1 MPERIYRKDYKVS
14 PYLISQTEL
23 WFDVVDSG
31 VIVKSKIH
39 FYRNELSK
47 DRLDN
52 LFLNGENLELID
64 LKISHQPAS
73 FEKKEDGLLLKDLND
88 KFVLE
93 ISNKIYP
100 ERNTSLEGLY
110 LSNGNYCTQCEAH
123 GFRKITYY
131 LDRPDVLSIFTTHIK
146 ADKDS
151 LPVQLSNGNP
161 VELNNGYVSWH
172 DPEPKP
178 CYLFALVM
186 GNLSSINDT
195 FITKS
200 GKKVSLD
207 IFVESRNIHKTDF
220 AMQALKRAFKWDEER
235 FNLEYDLDK
244 FMIVAVDDFN
254 MGAMENKGL
263 NIFNSSYVLADK
275 RTATDVDFINIE
287 SVIGHEYFHNW
298 TGNRVTCR
306 DWFQLSLKEGLTVFR
321 DQEFT
326 SDLHSRSVKRIED
339 VFALKSYQFPEDA
352 GPMSH
357 PVRPDSYIEMN
368 NFYTATV
375 YEKGAE
381 LIRMIHTIIGEDK
394 FQEGMQNYFKRYDH
408 QAVTIDDFV
417 NSMNEVS
424 DHDFTQFM
432 NWYSRAGTPR
442 VKIDF
447 KPKAKKGGYALS
459 VEQEGESIYEIP
471 MKYSLISSTGK
482 ILEKGLKVINKQKQ
496 TFEFQYPDQETVV
509 SVFQD
514 FSAPVI
520 CHTNT
525 TFKEKIFLVNKDND
539 PYNRWQNSQE
549 IWSELIFNKSLEG
562 YDFFEALSHS
572 LKSEKDYSLLSMLI
586 SPPSEKLLQQDIEII
601 DVFEIKRLRDN
612 RIESFFKLNSPELKD
627 LYHKL
632 NEDIAFDLSDASVG
646 KRALKNVLLRF
657 ISLYGESDIALQ
669 QFKEAQNMT
678 DKMAAFKSLL
688 DSKFTRIDEII
699 DSFYDEFKKDTQVID
714 KWFSAQALSINTDI
728 EKIIKLSEHNDFS
741 YSTPNR
747 LRSLFGAFS
756 QNFCLFHQE
765 SSYEIYTET
774 IRKLNVINPQI
785 GARLVSQ
792 YNQWK
797 RFTPELRELQ
807 KNQLDSLA
815 DMKDLSKDIFEI
827 VNNALNK

>member
-1 MPERIYRKDYKVS
+1 MPERIYRKDYNVS

-47 DRLDN
+47 DCSGN

-64 LKISHQPAS
+64 IKINHQPAS

-146 ADKDS
+146 ADRDS

-186 GNLSSINDT
+186 GNLSSISDT
-195 FITKS
+195 FTTKS
-200 GKKVSLD
+200 GKEVSLE
-207 IFVESRNIHKTDF
+207 IFVEPRNIHKTDF

-275 RTATDVDFINIE
+275 KTATDVDFINIE

-339 VFALKSYQFPEDA
+339 VFALKSFQFPEDA

-381 LIRMIHTIIGEDK
+381 VIRMIHTIIGEEK
-394 FQEGMQNYFKRYDH
+394 FQEGMQNYFKKYDH

-417 NSMNEVS
+417 NAMSEVS
-424 DHDFTQFM
+424 GRDFTNFM
-432 NWYSRAGTPR
+432 NWYSKSGTPKVR
-442 VKIDF
+442 VDLT
-447 KPKAKKGGYALS
+447 PENTKGEYSLS
-459 VEQEGESIYEIP
+459 VEQKGESIYEIP
-471 MKYSLISSTGK
+471 MKYSLISFEGE
-482 ILEKGLKVINKQKQ
+482 ILETGLKIINKQKESFKFKYLNQ
-496 TFEFQYPDQETVV
+496 DIIA

-514 FSAPVI
+514 FSAPII
-520 CHTNT
+520 CKNNISYE
-525 TFKEKIFLVNKDND
+525 EKIFLVNKDND
-539 PYNRWQNSQE
+539 SYNRWQNAQE
-549 IWSELIFNKSLEG
+549 IWSELIFNESLEG
-562 YDFFEALSHS
+562 GEFFEALNQS

-586 SPPSEKLLQQDIEII
+586 SPPSEKLLQQDVDII

-612 RIESFFKLNSPELKD
+612 RIESFFKLYSKELIS

-632 NEDIAFDLSDASVG
+632 NEDKAFDLSDDSVG
-646 KRALKNVLLRF
+646 KRALKNILLRF
-657 ISLYGESDIALQ
+657 ISLYGDSDIALQ

-678 DKMAAFKSLL
+678 DKMGAFKSLL
-688 DSKFTRIDEII
+688 DSKFPRIDENI
-699 DSFYDEFKKDTQVID
+699 DSFYNEFKNDTQVID
-714 KWFSAQALSINTDI
+714 KWFSAQALSINTDLN
-728 EKIIKLSEHNDFS
+728 KIIELSKHDDFS

-756 QNFCLFHQE
+756 QNFCLFHQQ
-765 SSYEIYTET
+765 SSYEIYTKT
-774 IRKLNVINPQI
+774 IQKLNDINPQV

-797 RFTPELRELQ
+797 RFTPELKELQ
-807 KNQLDSLA
+807 KNQLNSLSK
-815 DMKDLSKDIFEI
+815 MKNLSKDIFEI
-827 VNNALNK
+827 VNNALDK

>member
-14 PYLISQTEL
+14 PYLISKTEL
-23 WFDVVDSG
+23 WFDVMDSG
-31 VIVKSKIH
+31 VIVKSKIN
-39 FYRNELSK
+39 FYRNEASDNNSK
-47 DRLDN
+47 E

-64 LKISHQPAS
+64 IKINKQSAR
-73 FEKKEDGLLLKDLND
+73 FEKQDEGLLLKDLD
-88 KFVLE
+88 DHFELE
-93 ISNKIYP
+93 IKNKIYP
-100 ERNTSLEGLY
+100 EKNSSLEGLY

-146 ADKDS
+146 ADRDS
-151 LPVQLSNGNP
+151 LPTQLSNGNP
-161 VELNNGYVSWH
+161 VDFQNGYISWH

-186 GNLSSINDT
+186 GNLSSISDT
-195 FITKS
+195 FTTKS
-200 GKKVSLD
+200 GKEVSLE
-207 IFVESRNIHKTDF
+207 IFVEPRNIHKTDF

-275 RTATDVDFINIE
+275 KTATDVDFINIE

-339 VFALKSYQFPEDA
+339 VFALKSFQFPEDA

-381 LIRMIHTIIGEDK
+381 VIRMIHTIIGEEK
-394 FQEGMQNYFKRYDH
+394 FQEGMQNYFKKYDH

-417 NSMNEVS
+417 NAMSEVS
-424 DHDFTQFM
+424 GRDFTNFM
-432 NWYSRAGTPR
+432 NWYSKSGTPKVR
-442 VKIDF
+442 VDLT
-447 KPKAKKGGYALS
+447 PENTKGEYSLS
-459 VEQEGESIYEIP
+459 VEQKGESIYEIP
-471 MKYSLISSTGK
+471 MKYSLISFEGE
-482 ILEKGLKVINKQKQ
+482 ILETGLKIINKQKESFKFKYLNQ
-496 TFEFQYPDQETVV
+496 DIIA

-514 FSAPVI
+514 FSAPII
-520 CHTNT
+520 CKNNISYE
-525 TFKEKIFLVNKDND
+525 EKIFLVNKDND
-539 PYNRWQNSQE
+539 SYNRWQNAQE
-549 IWSELIFNKSLEG
+549 IWSELIFNESLEG
-562 YDFFEALSHS
+562 GEFFEALNQS

-586 SPPSEKLLQQDIEII
+586 SPPSEKLLQQDVDII

-612 RIESFFKLNSPELKD
+612 RIESFFKLYSKELIS
-627 LYHKL
+627 LYHRL
-632 NEDIAFDLSDASVG
+632 NKDKAFDLSDDSVG
-646 KRALKNVLLRF
+646 KRALKNILLRF
-657 ISLYGESDIALQ
+657 ISLYGDSAIALQ

-678 DKMAAFKSLL
+678 DKMGAFKSLL
-688 DSKFTRIDEII
+688 DSKFTKIDEII

>member
-14 PYLISQTEL
+14 PYLISKTEL
-23 WFDVVDSG
+23 WFDVMDSG
-31 VIVKSKIH
+31 VIVKSKIN
-39 FYRNELSK
+39 FYRNEASDNNSK
-47 DRLDN
+47 E

-64 LKISHQPAS
+64 IKINKQSAR
-73 FEKKEDGLLLKDLND
+73 FEKQDEGLLLKDLD
-88 KFVLE
+88 DHFELE
-93 ISNKIYP
+93 IKNKIYP
-100 ERNTSLEGLY
+100 EKNSSLEGLY

-146 ADKDS
+146 ADRDS
-151 LPVQLSNGNP
+151 LPTQLSNGNP
-161 VELNNGYVSWH
+161 VDFQNGYISWH

-186 GNLSSINDT
+186 GNLSSISDT
-195 FITKS
+195 FTTKS
-200 GKKVSLD
+200 GKEVSLE
-207 IFVESRNIHKTDF
+207 IFVEPRNIHKTDF
-220 AMQALKRAFKWDEER
+220 AMKALKRAIKWDEER

-339 VFALKSYQFPEDA
+339 VFALKSFQFPEDG

-381 LIRMIHTIIGEDK
+381 VIRMIHTIIGEEK
-394 FQEGMQNYFKRYDH
+394 FQEGMQNYFKKYDH

-417 NSMNEVS
+417 NAMSEVS
-424 DHDFTQFM
+424 GRDFTNFM
-432 NWYSRAGTPR
+432 NWYSKSGTPKVR
-442 VKIDF
+442 VDLT
-447 KPKAKKGGYALS
+447 PENTKGEYSLS
-459 VEQEGESIYEIP
+459 VEQKGESIYEIP
-471 MKYSLISSTGK
+471 MKYSLISFEGE
-482 ILEKGLKVINKQKQ
+482 ILETGLKIINKQKESFKFKYLNQ
-496 TFEFQYPDQETVV
+496 DIIA

-514 FSAPVI
+514 FSAPII
-520 CHTNT
+520 CNNNISYE
-525 TFKEKIFLVNKDND
+525 EKIFLVNKDND
-539 PYNRWQNSQE
+539 SYNRWQNAQE
-549 IWSELIFNKSLEG
+549 IWSELIFNESLEG
-562 YDFFEALSHS
+562 GEFFEALNQS

-586 SPPSEKLLQQDIEII
+586 SPPSEKLLQQDVDII

-612 RIESFFKLNSPELKD
+612 RIESFFKLYSKELIS

-632 NEDIAFDLSDASVG
+632 NKDKAFDLSDDSVG
-646 KRALKNVLLRF
+646 KRALKNILLRF
-657 ISLYGESDIALQ
+657 ISLYGDSAIALQ

-678 DKMAAFKSLL
+678 DKMGAFKSLL
-688 DSKFTRIDEII
+688 DSKFTKIDEII

-765 SSYEIYTET
+765 SSYAIYTET
-774 IRKLNVINPQI
+774 IRKLNAINPQI

-797 RFTPELRELQ
+797 SFTSELRELQ
-807 KNQLDSLA
+807 KNQLDSLV

>member
-64 LKISHQPAS
+64 LKINHQPAS

-172 DPEPKP
+172 DPQPKP

-200 GKKVSLD
+200 GKKISLD
-207 IFVESRNIHKTDF
+207 IFVEPRNIHKTDF

-263 NIFNSSYVLADK
+263 NIFNSSYVLADE

-339 VFALKSYQFPEDA
+339 VFALKSFQFPEDA

-381 LIRMIHTIIGEDK
+381 VIRMIHTIIGEDK

-447 KPKAKKGGYALS
+447 KPKAKKGTMLL
-459 VEQEGESIYEIP
+459 VWN
-471 MKYSLISSTGK
+471 K
-482 ILEKGLKVINKQKQ
+482 KG
-496 TFEFQYPDQETVV
+496 
-509 SVFQD
+509 
-514 FSAPVI
+514 
-520 CHTNT
+520 
-525 TFKEKIFLVNKDND
+525 
-539 PYNRWQNSQE
+539 SQ
-549 IWSELIFNKSLEG
+549 
-562 YDFFEALSHS
+562 
-572 LKSEKDYSLLSMLI
+572 SMR
-586 SPPSEKLLQQDIEII
+586 SP
-601 DVFEIKRLRDN
+601 
-612 RIESFFKLNSPELKD
+612 
-627 LYHKL
+627 
-632 NEDIAFDLSDASVG
+632 
-646 KRALKNVLLRF
+646 
-657 ISLYGESDIALQ
+657 
-669 QFKEAQNMT
+669 
-678 DKMAAFKSLL
+678 
-688 DSKFTRIDEII
+688 
-699 DSFYDEFKKDTQVID
+699 
-714 KWFSAQALSINTDI
+714 
-728 EKIIKLSEHNDFS
+728 
-741 YSTPNR
+741 
-747 LRSLFGAFS
+747 
-756 QNFCLFHQE
+756 
-765 SSYEIYTET
+765 
-774 IRKLNVINPQI
+774 
-785 GARLVSQ
+785 
-792 YNQWK
+792 
-797 RFTPELRELQ
+797 
-807 KNQLDSLA
+807 
-815 DMKDLSKDIFEI
+815 
-827 VNNALNK
+827 

>member
-47 DRLDN
+47 DCLGN
-52 LFLNGENLELID
+52 LYLNGENLELID
-64 LKISHQPAS
+64 LKINHQPAS

-146 ADKDS
+146 ADRDS
-151 LPVQLSNGNP
+151 LPTQLSNGNP
-161 VELNNGYVSWH
+161 VDFQNGYISWH

-186 GNLSSINDT
+186 GNLSSISDT
-195 FITKS
+195 FTTKS
-200 GKKVSLD
+200 GKEVSLE
-207 IFVESRNIHKTDF
+207 IFVEPRNIHKTDF

-275 RTATDVDFINIE
+275 KTATDVDFINIE

-339 VFALKSYQFPEDA
+339 VFALKSFQFPEDA

-381 LIRMIHTIIGEDK
+381 VIRMIHTIIGEEK
-394 FQEGMQNYFKRYDH
+394 FQEGMQNYFKKYDH

-417 NSMNEVS
+417 NAMSEVS
-424 DHDFTQFM
+424 GRDFTNFM
-432 NWYSRAGTPR
+432 NWYSKSGTPKVR
-442 VKIDF
+442 VDLT
-447 KPKAKKGGYALS
+447 PENTKGEYSLS
-459 VEQEGESIYEIP
+459 VEQKGESIYEIP
-471 MKYSLISSTGK
+471 MKYSLISFEGE
-482 ILEKGLKVINKQKQ
+482 ILETGLKIINKQKESFKFKYLNQ
-496 TFEFQYPDQETVV
+496 DIIA

-514 FSAPVI
+514 FSAPII
-520 CHTNT
+520 CKNNISYE
-525 TFKEKIFLVNKDND
+525 EKIFLVNKDND
-539 PYNRWQNSQE
+539 SYNRWQNAQE
-549 IWSELIFNKSLEG
+549 IWSELIFNESLEG
-562 YDFFEALSHS
+562 GEFFEALNQS

-586 SPPSEKLLQQDIEII
+586 SPPSEKLLQQDVDII

-612 RIESFFKLNSPELKD
+612 RIESFFKLYSKELIS
-627 LYHKL
+627 LYHRL
-632 NEDIAFDLSDASVG
+632 NKDKAFDLSDDSVG
-646 KRALKNVLLRF
+646 KRALKNILLRF
-657 ISLYGESDIALQ
+657 ISLYGDSDIALQ

-678 DKMAAFKSLL
+678 DKMGAFKSLL
-688 DSKFTRIDEII
+688 DSKFPRIDENI
-699 DSFYDEFKKDTQVID
+699 DSFYNEFKNDTQVID
-714 KWFSAQALSINTDI
+714 KWFSAQALSINTDLN
-728 EKIIKLSEHNDFS
+728 KIIELSKHDDFS

-756 QNFCLFHQE
+756 QNFCLFHQQ
-765 SSYEIYTET
+765 SSYEIYTKT
-774 IRKLNVINPQI
+774 IQKLNDINPQV

-797 RFTPELRELQ
+797 RFTPELKELQ
-807 KNQLDSLA
+807 KNQLNSLSK
-815 DMKDLSKDIFEI
+815 MKNLSKDIFEI
-827 VNNALNK
+827 VNNALDK

>member
-47 DRLDN
+47 DCLGN

-64 LKISHQPAS
+64 LKINHQPAS

-146 ADKDS
+146 ADRDS

-186 GNLSSINDT
+186 GNLSSISDT
-195 FITKS
+195 FTTKS
-200 GKKVSLD
+200 GKEVSLE
-207 IFVESRNIHKTDF
+207 IFVEPRNIHKTDF

-275 RTATDVDFINIE
+275 KTATDVDFINIE

-339 VFALKSYQFPEDA
+339 VFALKSFQFPEDA

-381 LIRMIHTIIGEDK
+381 VIRMIHTIIGEEK
-394 FQEGMQNYFKRYDH
+394 FQEGMQNYFKKYDH

-417 NSMNEVS
+417 NAMSEVS
-424 DHDFTQFM
+424 GRDFTNFM
-432 NWYSRAGTPR
+432 NWYSKSGTPKVR
-442 VKIDF
+442 VDLT
-447 KPKAKKGGYALS
+447 PENTKGEYSLS
-459 VEQEGESIYEIP
+459 VEQKGESIYEIP
-471 MKYSLISSTGK
+471 MKYSLISFEGE
-482 ILEKGLKVINKQKQ
+482 ILETGLKIINKQKESFKFKYLNQ
-496 TFEFQYPDQETVV
+496 DIIA

-514 FSAPVI
+514 FSAPII
-520 CHTNT
+520 CKNNISYE
-525 TFKEKIFLVNKDND
+525 EKIFLVNKDND
-539 PYNRWQNSQE
+539 SYNRWQNAQE
-549 IWSELIFNKSLEG
+549 IWSELIFNESLEG
-562 YDFFEALSHS
+562 GEFFEALNQS

-586 SPPSEKLLQQDIEII
+586 SPPSEKLLQQDVDII

-612 RIESFFKLNSPELKD
+612 RIESFFKLYSKELIS

-632 NEDIAFDLSDASVG
+632 NEDKAFDLSDDSVG
-646 KRALKNVLLRF
+646 KRALKNILLRF
-657 ISLYGESDIALQ
+657 ISLYGDSDIALQ

-678 DKMAAFKSLL
+678 DKMGAFKSLL
-688 DSKFTRIDEII
+688 DSKFPRIDENI
-699 DSFYDEFKKDTQVID
+699 DSFYNEFKNDTQVID
-714 KWFSAQALSINTDI
+714 KWFSAQALSINTDLN
-728 EKIIKLSEHNDFS
+728 KIIELSKHDDFS

-756 QNFCLFHQE
+756 QNFCLFHQQ
-765 SSYEIYTET
+765 SSYEIYTKT
-774 IRKLNVINPQI
+774 IQKLNDINPQV

-797 RFTPELRELQ
+797 RFTPELKELQ
-807 KNQLDSLA
+807 KNQLNSLSK
-815 DMKDLSKDIFEI
+815 MKNLSKDIFEI
-827 VNNALNK
+827 VNNALDK